1 MSSTSNSNTTKKVI
15 REYLLAD
22 SDIVDLVGDRVFTSH
37 IEDADEANG
46 VLAEGPMLV
55 FEFLS
60 GSQRAHGS
68 LQGQTFELYG
78 YSKASS
84 DEASQAYDL
93 ANERMHEECCKIPNI
108 PMAGVTREIQRPV
121 AQYNRVLRAW
131 FMRGRWTYTATG

>member
-1 MSSTSNSNTTKKVI
+1 VI
-15 REYLLAD
+15 RGYLLAD
-22 SDIVDLVGDRVFTSH
+22 PAIATLVSDRVFTSH
-37 IEDADEANG
+37 LEDADEANDILG
-46 VLAEGPMLV
+46 DGPIIV

-84 DEASQAYDL
+84 DEASRAYDL
-93 ANERMHEECCKIPNI
+93 ANDRLHEECCKITGI

-131 FMRGRWTYTATG
+131 FMRGRWTYTAAG